1 MHELA
6 VKYAK
11 TPEQLFYAFVRSL
24 GAVPLSGTTSQ
35 QHMRDDLEVMGH
47 ATGSGTRTRSGHGN
61 ARRHK
66 DDEDGP
72 ALVLDATDVARIREG
87 LQMT

>member
-24 GAVPLSGTTSQ
+24 GGVPLSGTTSQ
-35 QHMRDDLEVMGH
+35 QHMREDLEVMGH
-47 ATGSGTRTRSGHGN
+47 STGSGHNN
-61 ARRHK
+61 ARRH
-66 DDEDGP
+66 EDHEEGS
-72 ALVLDATDVARIREG
+72 ALVLDASDAARIRKG